1 MASKSFMVLGDPIS
15 HSLSPIIHRAA
26 YKVLGFDWTYD
37 AEQVAKGDL
46 EGFLSTSEADG
57 FSVTMPLKY
66 EAAATSDH
74 HHKLVQLT
82 GVANTLVRQG
92 ESFSAYNTD
101 VFGITQALSQVLK
114 QNIEVVSLIGAG
126 ATAKSSLLAIATAK
140 PTVLF
145 DIYIRD
151 ESRAADLL
159 ELAGE
164 LDVFTIVHELEE
176 FSNFQHLTVNTLPSE
191 GTALLPALEQAG
203 YLLNVSY
210 SGVTSAFE
218 KSFAESRVISGK
230 EMLVW
235 QALQQIRIFSGLKP
249 DEHLTNEGAVIE
261 AMFAAL

>member
-15 HSLSPIIHRAA
+15 HSLSPVIHRAA
-26 YKVLGFDWTYD
+26 YEVLGFDWTYD
-37 AEQVAKGDL
+37 AEQVPKGTL
-46 EGFLSTSEADG
+46 KEFLSSSQADG

-66 EAAATSDH
+66 EAAAISDNQ
-74 HHKLVQLT
+74 HKMVQLT
-82 GVANTLVRQG
+82 GVANTLVHLG
-92 ESFSAYNTD
+92 DSFFAYNTD

-114 QNIEVVSLIGAG
+114 QNLEVVSLIGAG
-126 ATAKSSLLAIATAK
+126 ATAKSVLVAIATAK
-140 PTVLF
+140 PNVLV
-145 DIYIRD
+145 DIYVRD

-164 LDVFTIVHELEE
+164 FDIFTSVHKLEE
-176 FSNFQHLTVNTLPSE
+176 LSNFQHLTVNTLPGE
-191 GTALLPALEQAG
+191 GTASLPALEQAG

-210 SGVTSAFE
+210 SGVKSKFE
-218 KSFAESRVISGK
+218 ESFADSRVISGK

-249 DEHLTNEGAVIE
+249 EEPLTNEEAVVE